1 MKVIETALEGVVILE
16 PELHRDARGYF
27 FESYSQQLFDKSVRP
42 VLSLIHI

>member
-27 FESYSQQLFDKSVRP
+27 FESSSR
-42 VLSLIHI
+42 